1 MPHSTTSLV
10 RTTTWLTLALGAVY
24 AVTLVPGV
32 RLTPGYRAALDWWL
46 NMAVDGLVILVLALR
61 VLVDRRDRAAWLL
74 MTAGLGAAFAGSTAY
89 FAYYQHL
96 DPIPSPSWA
105 DAGWLLFYALL
116 AAGLVLGLRTRARS
130 MPFSLSLDGLIAG
143 LTAAALAE
151 NYVEGATVPLGGDG
165 VATLTT
171 AYPIADLLLLALAV
185 AALAMLG
192 RGAGWS
198 WWLLCASFGTFF
210 VTDAVYAGLVA
221 SDAYVGGEPV
231 DLGWLLARLLLAGA
245 ALASLRSTES
255 RTVDL
260 EGVTVLVLPGVC
272 GLAVLGL
279 LFHGSV
285 SGTSPVA
292 AVLAL
297 AAGVLMVGRTAL
309 TFREL
314 RVLTEARQRALGER
328 LVEAQDDERARIAAD
343 VHDDSI
349 QALAAVDLR
358 LGALRN
364 RLRARAPE
372 EVAGV
377 ETVMDAVHGAGVRL
391 RSLLFELETPVLDAS
406 LTDGLRDAA
415 AQVFEDGDV
424 AWSVEERG
432 QALLP
437 QQVRVS
443 AYRIAREAMVNA
455 RKHARARS
463 VTVTVDA
470 TGRGVE
476 VQVVD
481 DGRGVDPAAMARSGR
496 RHSGVVAMRDRALAS
511 GGWWRSRPG
520 PGGVGTA
527 VSFFLPVPGA
537 ELAGAPRSGP
547 RAAGEQAADEVGRP
561 GHTHD
566 EVALHAPAQQ
576 QGEVAGE
583 GPREQVGG
591 GPSPVPP
598 ARPRRIRS
606 GGRQRSR
613 Q

>member
-1 MPHSTTSLV
+1 MLV
-10 RTTTWLTLALGAVY
+10 LGAVY
-24 AVTLVPGV
+24 AVTLVPGI
-32 RLTPGYRAALDWWL
+32 RPTPGYRPALDWWL
-46 NMAVDGLVILVLALR
+46 NMTVDGLVILVLALR
-61 VLVDRRDRAAWLL
+61 VLVDRRDRAAWLC
-74 MTAGLGAAFAGSTAY
+74 MTAGLVAAFAGSTTY
-89 FAYYQHL
+89 YAYYQHL

-116 AAGLVLGLRTRARS
+116 AAGLVLRLRTRARS

-151 NYVEGATVPLGGDG
+151 TYVIGAAVPLGGDG
-165 VATLTT
+165 AAPLTA

-192 RGAGWS
+192 TGAGWS
-198 WWLLCASFGTFF
+198 WWLLCASFVTLF

-221 SDAYVGGEPV
+221 SDAYVGGGPI

-260 EGVTVLVLPGVC
+260 EGVTVLVLPGAC

-279 LFHGSV
+279 LFHGSLAGV
-285 SGTSPVA
+285 GPVA
-292 AVLAL
+292 AATAL

-314 RVLTEARQRALGER
+314 RVLTEARQRALSER
-328 LVEAQDDERARIAAD
+328 LVEIQDDERARIAAD
-343 VHDDSI
+343 VHDDSL

-364 RLRARAPE
+364 RLRRRAPE
-372 EVAGV
+372 EAAGV
-377 ETVMDAVHGAGVRL
+377 ETVMDAVHGASVRL
-391 RSLLFELETPVLDAS
+391 RHLLFELETPVLDAS

-415 AQVFEDGDV
+415 AQVFEDSDV
-424 AWSVEERG
+424 TWSVGERG
-432 QALLP
+432 QAPLP

-443 AYRIAREAMVNA
+443 AYRIAREAMANA
-455 RKHARARS
+455 RKHARARR

-476 VQVVD
+476 VHVVD
-481 DGRGVDPAAMARSGR
+481 YGTGVDPAASAHSGR
-496 RHSGVVAMRDRALAS
+496 RHSGVVAMRDRAVAS

-537 ELAGAPRSGP
+537 GVADAP
-547 RAAGEQAADEVGRP
+547 AAGLRLGGEQPADEVGRA
-561 GHTHD
+561 GHAHD
-566 EVALHAPAQQ
+566 EMALHAPAQQ
-576 QGEVAGE
+576 HGEVAGE
-583 GPREQVGG
+583 GPLEQVGRSAG
-591 GPSPVPP
+591 SQH
-598 ARPRRIRS
+598 ARPRRRV
-606 GGRQRSR
+606 RLR
-613 Q
+613 

>member
-1 MPHSTTSLV
+1 VPNPTPSLMRV
-10 RTTTWLTLALGAVY
+10 TAWLTLALGAVY

-32 RLTPGYRAALDWWL
+32 RPTPGYQAVIDWWL
-46 NMAVDGLVILVLALR
+46 NTIVDGLVILVLALR
-61 VLVDRRDRAAWLL
+61 VLVDRRDRVAWLF
-74 MTAGLGAAFAGSTAY
+74 MIAGLVAALAGSTAY

-105 DAGWLLFYALL
+105 DAGWLIFYALL
-116 AAGLVLGLRTRARS
+116 AVGLVLRLRTRARS

-151 NYVEGATVPLGGDG
+151 NYVSGADVPLGADG
-165 VATLTT
+165 AGPLTA
-171 AYPIADLLLLALAV
+171 AYPLADLLLLALAV

-198 WWLLCASFGTFF
+198 WWLLCASFVTFF
-210 VTDAVYAGLVA
+210 VTDAIYAGLVA
-221 SDAYVGGEPV
+221 SHAYVGGHPV

-279 LFHGSV
+279 LFHGSLA
-285 SGTSPVA
+285 GISPVA
-292 AVLAL
+292 AVTAL

-314 RVLTEARQRALGER
+314 RALTEARQRALSER

-364 RLRARAPE
+364 RLRERAPD

-377 ETVMDAVHGAGVRL
+377 ETVMDAVHGASVRL

-415 AQVFEDGDV
+415 AQVFEDGDTT
-424 AWSVEERG
+424 WSVDERG
-432 QALLP
+432 RAPLP

-455 RKHARARS
+455 RKHARARH
-463 VTVTVDA
+463 VAVTVDA

-476 VQVVD
+476 VHVVD
-481 DGRGVDPAAMARSGR
+481 DGVGVDHAASARSGR

-511 GGWWRSRPG
+511 GGWWRSVPG
-520 PGGVGTA
+520 PGGAGTA
-527 VSFFLPVPGA
+527 VSFALPVPGA
-537 ELAGAPRSGP
+537 GADDAPPTGSRL
-547 RAAGEQAADEVGRP
+547 RREQPADEVGRA
-561 GHTHD
+561 GHAHD
-566 EVALHAPAQQ
+566 QMALHAPAQQ
-576 QGEVAGE
+576 HGEVAGE
-583 GPREQVGG
+583 GPLEQVGRSTG
-591 GPSPVPP
+591 SQH
-598 ARPRRIRS
+598 ARPRRRV
-606 GGRQRSR
+606 RLR
-613 Q
+613 

>member
-1 MPHSTTSLV
+1 VPHATTSLV
-10 RTTTWLTLALGAVY
+10 RTTTWLMLALGAVY
-24 AVTLVPGV
+24 ALTLVPGV
-32 RLTPGYRAALDWWL
+32 RPTPGYQAGLDWWL
-46 NMAVDGLVILVLALR
+46 NMAVDGLVILVVLLR
-61 VLVDRRDRAAWLL
+61 VLADRTDRAAWLL
-74 MTAGLGAAFAGSTAY
+74 MTLGLVAAFAGSTSY

-105 DAGWLLFYALL
+105 DAGWLLFYTLL
-116 AAGLVLGLRTRARS
+116 AVGLVLRLRARARS
-130 MPFSLSLDGLIAG
+130 MPSSLSLDGLIAG

-151 NYVEGATVPLGGDG
+151 NYVAGADVPLGGDD
-165 VATLTT
+165 VTPLTA
-171 AYPIADLLLLALAV
+171 AYPLADLVLLALAV
-185 AALAMLG
+185 AALAILG

-198 WWLLCASFGTFF
+198 WWLLCASFVTFF
-210 VTDAVYAGLVA
+210 VTDAIYAGLVA
-221 SDAYVGGEPV
+221 DDAYVGGEPV

-245 ALASLRSTES
+245 ALASLRARES

-279 LFHGSV
+279 LFHGSIA
-285 SGTSPVA
+285 GIGPVA

-297 AAGVLMVGRTAL
+297 VAGVLMVGRTAL

-314 RVLTEARQRALGER
+314 RVLTEARQRALSER

-343 VHDDSI
+343 VHDDSV

-364 RLRARAPE
+364 RLRAQAPE
-372 EVAGV
+372 EAAGV
-377 ETVMDAVHGAGVRL
+377 ETVMDAVHGASVRL

-432 QALLP
+432 QAHLP

-455 RKHARARS
+455 RKHARARH

-476 VQVVD
+476 VHVVD
-481 DGRGVDPAAMARSGR
+481 DGRGVDATASARSGR

-520 PGGVGTA
+520 PGGAGTA
-527 VSFFLPVPGA
+527 VSFFLPRPGA
-537 ELAGAPRSGP
+537 GVAGDPSAGP
-547 RAAGEQAADEVGRP
+547 GLRAEQAADEVGRP
-561 GHTHD
+561 GHAHD
-566 EVALHAPAQQ
+566 EVALQAPAQQ
-576 QGEVAGE
+576 HGEVAGE
-583 GPREQVGG
+583 GPLEQVGG
-591 GPSPVPP
+591 SPGRQH
-598 ARPRRIRS
+598 ARPRRRV
-606 GGRQRSR
+606 RLR
-613 Q
+613 

>member
-1 MPHSTTSLV
+1 MPLSTTSLTRV
-10 RTTTWLTLALGAVY
+10 AAWTTLAFGAGY
-24 AVTLVPGV
+24 GVTLVPGV
-32 RLTPGYRAALDWWL
+32 RSAPGYRSALDGWL
-46 NMAVDGLVILVLALR
+46 NMTVDGLVILVIALR
-61 VLVDRRDRAAWLL
+61 VLVDRRDRAAWLC
-74 MTAGLGAAFAGSTAY
+74 MTAGLVAAFAGSTAY

-116 AAGLVLGLRTRARS
+116 AVGLVLRLRTRARS

-151 NYVEGATVPLGGDG
+151 NYVAGADVPLGQDVVG
-165 VATLTT
+165 TLTT
-171 AYPIADLLLLALAV
+171 AYPLADLLLLALAV

-192 RGAGWS
+192 RGAGTS
-198 WWLLCASFGTFF
+198 WWLLCASFVTFF
-210 VTDAVYAGLVA
+210 VTDAIYAGEVA
-221 SDAYVGGEPV
+221 RNAYVGGEPV

-260 EGVTVLVLPGVC
+260 EGVTVLVLPGAC

-279 LFHGSV
+279 LFHGSL

-292 AVLAL
+292 AVTAL

-314 RVLTEARQRALGER
+314 RVLTEARQRALSER
-328 LVEAQDDERARIAAD
+328 LVEIQDDERARIAAD
-343 VHDDSI
+343 VHDDSL

-364 RLRARAPE
+364 RLRRRAPE
-372 EVAGV
+372 EAAGV
-377 ETVMDAVHGAGVRL
+377 ETVMDAVHGASVRL
-391 RSLLFELETPVLDAS
+391 RHLLFELETPVLDAS

-432 QALLP
+432 QAPLP

-455 RKHARARS
+455 RKHARARH

-470 TGRGVE
+470 TGRGVQ
-476 VQVVD
+476 VHVVD
-481 DGRGVDPAAMARSGR
+481 DGSGVDPAASAHSGR

-527 VSFFLPVPGA
+527 VSFSLPVPGA
-537 ELAGAPRSGP
+537 GVLADPPTGLGSGA
-547 RAAGEQAADEVGRP
+547 EQAADEVGRA
-561 GHTHD
+561 GHAHD
-566 EVALHAPAQQ
+566 ELALHAPAQQ
-576 QGEVAGE
+576 HGEVAGE
-583 GPREQVGG
+583 GPLEQVGG
-591 GPSPVPP
+591 SAGSQH
-598 ARPRRIRS
+598 ARPRRRV
-606 GGRQRSR
+606 RLR
-613 Q
+613 